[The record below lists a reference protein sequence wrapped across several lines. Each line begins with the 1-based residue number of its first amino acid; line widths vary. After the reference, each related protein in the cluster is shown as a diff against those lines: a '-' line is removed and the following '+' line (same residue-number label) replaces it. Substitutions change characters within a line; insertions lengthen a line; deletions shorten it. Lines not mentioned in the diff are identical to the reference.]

1 MFGQESLCYGNLMDL
16 CLALIT
22 EAAEERGDK
31 LRGQQGFISN
41 QQPQSGEHSQMHSD
55 SEKKMFFIRIQFE
68 LLKW

>member
-31 LRGQQGFISN
+31 LRGQQGFY
-41 QQPQSGEHSQMHSD
+41 QQSTAAIGGAFSD
-55 SEKKMFFIRIQFE
+55 AF
-68 LLKW
+68 